1 MLVRYA
7 FAAILLPLITLAVS
21 AQSEVPVNA
30 GGAYGYEGYHPFA
43 EGKPWGVVLE
53 GYFVRNKILIDPASY
68 FLRVGLNYDLKGGN
82 RISGGYA
89 TQFTE
94 PTDSASDPY
103 KFPEHR
109 IWEQFTWK
117 RKFGSGKRQQFVQRF
132 RMEQRWIGRKTA
144 PAYDRITSW
153 YFENALRY
161 QAKFITPINKKISLN
176 LNDEIAV
183 RLPPPSGRKFV
194 DSNQLY
200 AGLIFALDQ
209 KRLWRLEA
217 GYSLQTV
224 FKSSSAATGLRRVN
238 HVFSITLKSDAPFR
252 IKR

>member
-1 MLVRYA
+1 MLAR
-7 FAAILLPLITLAVS
+7 FALAVIFFALNAIAVL
-21 AQSEVPVNA
+21 AQADLPVNA
-30 GGAYGYEGYHPFA
+30 GGSYGYEGYHPFV

-53 GYFVRNKILIDPASY
+53 GYFTRNKILIDPASY

-89 TQFTE
+89 VQYSE
-94 PTDSASDPY
+94 PIDAASDPY

-117 RKFGSGKRQQFVQRF
+117 QKFGSGKRHQFVQRF

-144 PAYDRITSW
+144 PAVDRITSW
-153 YFENALRY
+153 NFENALRY
-161 QAKFITPINKKISLN
+161 QAKFITPITKKISLN
-176 LNDEIAV
+176 INDEIAV

-200 AGLIFALDQ
+200 AGLIFPLDQ
-209 KRLWRLEA
+209 KRLWRREA
-217 GYSLQTV
+217 GYTLQTI
-224 FKSSSAATGLRRVN
+224 FKSSSTASGLRRIN
-238 HVFSITLKSDAPFR
+238 HVFSITLKYDAPFR
-252 IKR
+252 KKN

>member
-1 MLVRYA
+1 MLLRFALSVIIFA
-7 FAAILLPLITLAVS
+7 FNAIAVLA
-21 AQSEVPVNA
+21 QTDLPVNA
-30 GGAYGYEGYHPFA
+30 GGSYGYEGYHPIV
-43 EGKPWGVVLE
+43 EGRPWGVVLE
-53 GYFVRNKILIDPASY
+53 GYFNRNKILTDPGGY
-68 FLRVGLNYDLKGGN
+68 FLRVGLNFDLKGGN

-89 TQFTE
+89 TQFSE
-94 PTDSASDPY
+94 PIDTASDPY

-117 RKFGSGKRQQFVQRF
+117 RKFGEGKHHQFVQRF

-153 YFENALRY
+153 HFENALRY
-161 QAKFITPINKKISLN
+161 QAKFITPISKKISLN

-183 RLPPPSGRKFV
+183 RVPPPTGRKFV

-200 AGLIFALDQ
+200 AGLIFSLDQ

-224 FKSSSAATGLRRVN
+224 FKSASTAQGLRRVN
-238 HVFSITLKSDAPFR
+238 HVFSLTLKSDAPFR
-252 IKR
+252 NKN